1 MHDWRADVRA
11 RLSLAKLH
19 PQHEAGIV
27 EEVAQHLEAQFA
39 ELAPKLGEAEARERL
54 LAQLRDR
61 AFDDAVIGRRQRART
76 RHRAVWSSGSA
87 LRDIRYGFRSLG
99 RSPGVVAAGVAALA
113 LGISATTVM
122 FSVIYGLL
130 IKGLPFAEPERIAMI
145 YRADPT
151 EQGQEELIPF
161 ADFVRYRAE
170 QRSFSAFGA
179 YEQAT
184 ANVSG
189 GDRPDRLAI
198 ARFTAGAFDVA
209 GVRALIGRTLVPLD
223 ESLSAAPTAVIGY
236 AMWRDRFG
244 RDSSVINK
252 SLRVNGEPYT
262 IVGVMPE
269 GFGFPRQQAMWL
281 PLRLDTAGLRPGEGR
296 RVTLVARLKAR
307 VGYAQANADLSTIAH
322 RLAMEPG
329 DSTAIRDYA
338 QPFIRATMPA
348 RVYSLLYAMLG
359 AVFMV
364 LLVACANVANL
375 LLDRAANRTREIGI
389 RVALGAS
396 RLAVV
401 RQSLVES
408 GILALLAAIVG
419 TGLAQGGIIAFNRAM
434 IALEAD
440 RPFWLDVRLHVPVLL
455 FVLAIAVVASIAS
468 GLLPAIHSARLDV
481 NSILKD
487 ESHAVSSLRVGRASR
502 AIVVAE
508 IALSSAMLVA
518 AGFMTKSITR
528 IRRVEPRFSLENVFT
543 ARVSLASPDTVRQA
557 RFFEAVE
564 RDLAALTGIEGVYLG
579 NDFPGTGWRG
589 DRVAIEGQVYARP
602 RDYPI
607 TRWLAVSPG
616 FFRTFSVP
624 VLRGRAITAADRA
637 GTTPVALVNEAFVRR
652 HFPKVDP
659 IGKRILIGDPKK
671 EKWLT
676 IVGVIPTLYALGMV
690 AGGGD
695 RFPPEVITAYWQQ
708 GRTASAS
715 IAIRGAAGVANA
727 TSVRKVVAAL
737 DPDVPIY
744 SVAAMDD
751 VLYQP
756 TWPLRLFGT
765 MFVIF
770 GIISLVLAAIGLY
783 AVMAFS
789 VSRRVREMGIRM
801 ALGASAGS
809 VVRLICR
816 QGAKQI
822 VVGMTLGLLVGA
834 GLVRMVR
841 ILLFEVQ
848 PSDPSVFGI
857 VASVLGAAAFVACII
872 PAVRAT
878 RVDPLVALRSD

>member
-1 MHDWRADVRA
+1 
-11 RLSLAKLH
+11 
-19 PQHEAGIV
+19 
-27 EEVAQHLEAQFA
+27 
-39 ELAPKLGEAEARERL
+39 
-54 LAQLRDR
+54 
-61 AFDDAVIGRRQRART
+61 
-76 RHRAVWSSGSA
+76 
-87 LRDIRYGFRSLG
+87 
-99 RSPGVVAAGVAALA
+99 
-113 LGISATTVM
+113 
-122 FSVIYGLL
+122 
-130 IKGLPFAEPERIAMI
+130 
-145 YRADPT
+145 
-151 EQGQEELIPF
+151 
-161 ADFVRYRAE
+161 
-170 QRSFSAFGA
+170 
-179 YEQAT
+179 
-184 ANVSG
+184 
-189 GDRPDRLAI
+189 
-198 ARFTAGAFDVA
+198 
-209 GVRALIGRTLVPLD
+209 
-223 ESLSAAPTAVIGY
+223 
-236 AMWRDRFG
+236 
-244 RDSSVINK
+244 
-252 SLRVNGEPYT
+252 
-262 IVGVMPE
+262 
-269 GFGFPRQQAMWL
+269 
-281 PLRLDTAGLRPGEGR
+281 
-296 RVTLVARLKAR
+296 
-307 VGYAQANADLSTIAH
+307 
-322 RLAMEPG
+322 
-329 DSTAIRDYA
+329 
-338 QPFIRATMPA
+338 
-348 RVYSLLYAMLG
+348 
-359 AVFMV
+359 
-364 LLVACANVANL
+364 
-375 LLDRAANRTREIGI
+375 
-389 RVALGAS
+389 
-396 RLAVV
+396 V

>member
-1 MHDWRADVRA
+1 
-11 RLSLAKLH
+11 
-19 PQHEAGIV
+19 
-27 EEVAQHLEAQFA
+27 
-39 ELAPKLGEAEARERL
+39 
-54 LAQLRDR
+54 
-61 AFDDAVIGRRQRART
+61 
-76 RHRAVWSSGSA
+76 
-87 LRDIRYGFRSLG
+87 
-99 RSPGVVAAGVAALA
+99 
-113 LGISATTVM
+113 
-122 FSVIYGLL
+122 
-130 IKGLPFAEPERIAMI
+130 
-145 YRADPT
+145 
-151 EQGQEELIPF
+151 
-161 ADFVRYRAE
+161 
-170 QRSFSAFGA
+170 
-179 YEQAT
+179 
-184 ANVSG
+184 
-189 GDRPDRLAI
+189 
-198 ARFTAGAFDVA
+198 
-209 GVRALIGRTLVPLD
+209 
-223 ESLSAAPTAVIGY
+223 
-236 AMWRDRFG
+236 
-244 RDSSVINK
+244 
-252 SLRVNGEPYT
+252 
-262 IVGVMPE
+262 
-269 GFGFPRQQAMWL
+269 
-281 PLRLDTAGLRPGEGR
+281 
-296 RVTLVARLKAR
+296 
-307 VGYAQANADLSTIAH
+307 
-322 RLAMEPG
+322 
-329 DSTAIRDYA
+329 
-338 QPFIRATMPA
+338 
-348 RVYSLLYAMLG
+348 
-359 AVFMV
+359 
-364 LLVACANVANL
+364 
-375 LLDRAANRTREIGI
+375 
-389 RVALGAS
+389 
-396 RLAVV
+396 
-401 RQSLVES
+401 
-408 GILALLAAIVG
+408 
-419 TGLAQGGIIAFNRAM
+419 
-434 IALEAD
+434 
-440 RPFWLDVRLHVPVLL
+440 VLL

-468 GLLPAIHSARLDV
+468 GLLPAIHSARLDI

-508 IALSSAMLVA
+508 IALSSAMLLA

-528 IRRVEPRFSLENVFT
+528 IRKVEPRFSFENVFT
-543 ARVSLASPDTVRQA
+543 ARVSLASTDTVRQA

-564 RDLAALTGIEGVYLG
+564 RDLTALTGIEGVYLG
-579 NDFPGTGWRG
+579 TDFPGTGWRG
-589 DRVAIEGQVYARP
+589 DRVAIEGQVYARA

-616 FFRTFSVP
+616 FFQTFTVP
-624 VLRGRAITAADRA
+624 ILRGRAITVADRA

-652 HFPKVDP
+652 HFPEVDP

-695 RFPPEVITAYWQQ
+695 RFPPEVITAYWQI

-715 IAIRGAAGVANA
+715 IALRGPASVANA
-727 TSVRKVVAAL
+727 TSVRKIVTAL

-822 VVGMTLGLLVGA
+822 VVGMALGLLVGA